1 MTKPI
6 IGITTLNWPV
16 PISGQVLKVQGMFE
30 SYIQAVDRAGGI
42 PLMIPLTLTEEDLR
56 GVYQRLDG
64 VLIPGGGDIDPVHY
78 GEERHPKTN
87 DIDPNRDRIELAI
100 TRQAVDGGKPVFGI
114 CRGAQVFNVALG
126 GTLHQDIPSDF
137 PEALGHYYIPPE
149 FPREHLAHEVQVEE
163 ESRLARYVSAPIVKV
178 NSRHHQSVKKLAPGL
193 EVVARAPD
201 GVVEAIELPGHP
213 FALGVQ
219 WHPENITAQPEM
231 LRLFIQFIQA
241 AANSS
246 HQNI

>member
-6 IGITTLNWPV
+6 IGITSLNWPV
-16 PISGQVLKVQGMFE
+16 PISGQVLNVQGMFE
-30 SYIQAVDRAGGI
+30 SYIQAVDQAGGI
-42 PLMIPLTLTEEDLR
+42 PLLIPLTLTEEDLR
-56 GVYQRLDG
+56 GVYERLDG
-64 VLIPGGGDIDPVHY
+64 VLIPGGGDVDPTHY

-100 TRQAVDGGKPVFGI
+100 TRQAVGGGKPVFGI

-137 PEALGHYYIPPE
+137 PEALNHYYIPPE
-149 FPREHLAHEVQVEE
+149 FPREHLAHDVRVEE
-163 ESRLARYVSAPIVKV
+163 ESLLARCVATPIVKV
-178 NSRHHQSVKKLAPGL
+178 NSRHHQSVKTLAPGL
-193 EVVARAPD
+193 EIAARAPD

-219 WHPENITAQPEM
+219 WHPENITGQREM
-231 LRLFIQFIQA
+231 HALFTAFIAA
-241 AANSS
+241 AANR
-246 HQNI
+246 NI